1 MGTEQDLNARQ
12 AGFTN
17 CLSTGY
23 SENGNKEVS
32 SKPHRS
38 GFKKNIYIFDAKG
51 QRTLSWFGKRKSN
64 NVSQHVEEH
73 LLNVQRIT
81 LGEKN
86 VDWQQQRNTRCQSQI
101 RTGN

>member
-1 MGTEQDLNARQ
+1 MPDRLASQTAYLLGTQRMETRK
-12 AGFTN
+12 
-17 CLSTGY
+17 Y
-23 SENGNKEVS
+23 PVS
-32 SKPHRS
+32 HIALGLK
-38 GFKKNIYIFDAKG
+38 KKNIFNAKG

-81 LGEKN
+81 LGEKS